1 MDAYCKICVFW
12 SFKNLLRYGN
22 INWCDRRSMVV
33 SLHVVPQHDGA
44 AEFNLS
50 HFKGT
55 AELRVMV
62 NERNVLP
69 EKMTRDGY
77 MHIPPEDML
86 NIRI

>member
-1 MDAYCKICVFW
+1 MDAYCKICIFW

-22 INWCDRRSMVV
+22 IDWFGRRSMVV

-50 HFKGT
+50 RFKGT
-55 AELRVMV
+55 AELRVMA

-69 EKMTRDGY
+69 EKMTHDGC
-77 MHIPPEDML
+77 IP
-86 NIRI
+86 IFQKTC